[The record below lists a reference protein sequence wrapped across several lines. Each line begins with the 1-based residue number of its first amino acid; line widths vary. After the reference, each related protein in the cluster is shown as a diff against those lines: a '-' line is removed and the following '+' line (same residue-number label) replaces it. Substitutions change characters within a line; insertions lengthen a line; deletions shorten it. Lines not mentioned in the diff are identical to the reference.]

1 MKTTS
6 DPKKSDE

>member
-6 DPKKSDE
+6 DN

>member
-6 DPKKSDE
+6 

>member
-6 DPKKSDE
+6 DT